1 MEYLKGIESFHGL
14 ASVHSFDIMPDG
26 SFGELRI
33 MQVNHANESLLVS
46 DPDAPEFYPGIPWR
60 AYYNEINHEKMCYK
74 CGSENIPLYSYVNAY
89 DHWIKGFYFPISGP
103 YGTDEMPDKDG
114 KRTVYV
120 LYIMNRSEKVD
131 SNVMTMRS
139 SDVLEAV
146 LNITIKLHETQ
157 NFIKSLADSI
167 GELKKLCN
175 SRFCAMYMVDKREE
189 KCTFINQN
197 GVSTYILD
205 NIAKGMKRTPY
216 EVALE
221 WEKDLAGSD
230 CMMIAD
236 MNTLKERDQL
246 WYESLATHDINSIIM
261 YAIRYNSR
269 LVGFIWAAD
278 FDIDKIFRIKEI
290 LSLTSFMLA
299 AVIANYQLISKLE
312 ERNAI
317 DGLTQVYNRNTMNNR
332 VDRIVSGAAELP
344 EAMGVVFADLN
355 GLKTVNDT
363 DGHTAGDK
371 LLARAAALLKIAFGD
386 YEIYR
391 AGGDEFVVLCPDI
404 TEEKLAKQTEK
415 LNTLADTSDISFA
428 VGAVFCK
435 GKYDICKAMQEAD
448 EKMYENKRAYY
459 REHPEKDGRR
469 V

>member
-14 ASVHSFDIMPDG
+14 ASVHSFNILPDG

-46 DPDAPEFYPGIPWR
+46 NPDAPKFYPGIPWR

-89 DHWIKGFYFPISGP
+89 GHWIKGFYFPISGP
-103 YGTDEMPDKDG
+103 YGTDEKPDKDG

-120 LYIMNRSEKVD
+120 LYIMNRSEQLD
-131 SNVMTMRS
+131 SNAMTTRS
-139 SDVLEAV
+139 SGVLEAV

-167 GELKKLCN
+167 GELIKLCG

-197 GVSTYILD
+197 GVSTHILD
-205 NIAKGMKRTPY
+205 GIAKGMKRTPY

-236 MNTLKERDQL
+236 LNILKERDEL
-246 WYESLATHDINSIIM
+246 WYESLAAHNISSIIM
-261 YAIRYNSR
+261 YAIRFNSR

-278 FDIDKIFRIKEI
+278 FDTSKIFHIKEI

-312 ERNAI
+312 EKSTM
-317 DGLTQVYNRNTMNNR
+317 DGLTQVYNRSAMNER
-332 VDRIVSGAAELP
+332 VDKIVSGGDKLP
-344 EAMGVVFADLN
+344 ETIGIVFADLN
-355 GLKTVNDT
+355 GLKAVNDNE
-363 DGHTAGDK
+363 GHTSGDK
-371 LLARAAALLKIAFGD
+371 LLKRAAALLKIAYAD
-386 YEIYR
+386 YEVFR
-391 AGGDEFVVLCPDI
+391 AGGDEFVILCPDI
-404 TEEKLAKQTEK
+404 TEERLAKQTAK
-415 LNTLADTSDISFA
+415 LRKLAETSDVSFA
-428 VGAVFCK
+428 LGTVFCE
-435 GKYDICKAMQEAD
+435 GGYDIIKAMQEAD
-448 EKMYENKRAYY
+448 EKMYADKREYY
-459 REHPEKDGRR
+459 CNNPGKDTRR
-469 V
+469 K